1 VRMKKLMDKTAAD
14 PVLKRQHA
22 QRSSTIGKVTGREA
36 FTRYNKSEAHKKVA
50 SVTGKKTIYAAIE
63 ATRRSDITIEAIIRA
78 FDDPDKTSCRDV
90 AKHLDCSDSLI
101 SHRLR
106 NHPQREELLTRS
118 RIRGTERL
126 RISKTKYRSQV
137 IEALSSKESVKEIA
151 GRVGCSL
158 GLVYFYKR
166 TLNHKVMSV
175 KPGPITDVYD
185 ISVPGVENFALT
197 SGVFVHNSKDV
208 ADSACGAYFNAVRLG
223 LGSIGTDGAVPD
235 LWSERS
241 GTDTPPPIEF
251 KPPVSPPAVHS
262 FEG

>member
-1 VRMKKLMDKTAAD
+1 MVGYEMYYCPGDFKWHYTHRM
-14 PVLKRQHA
+14 V
-22 QRSSTIGKVTGREA
+22 GRMINPS
-36 FTRYNKSEAHKKVA
+36 Y
-50 SVTGKKTIYAAIE
+50 
-63 ATRRSDITIEAIIRA
+63 
-78 FDDPDKTSCRDV
+78 
-90 AKHLDCSDSLI
+90 
-101 SHRLR
+101 
-106 NHPQREELLTRS
+106 
-118 RIRGTERL
+118 
-126 RISKTKYRSQV
+126 SKTKYRSQV